1 MTQEQISQ
9 AILDLP
15 DEVLEG
21 LQFSAPWQYDPEDGD
36 NVGTDPDGYTLSS
49 SDKDDSSSTRQAL
62 QSRMLAKNSTVH
74 HI

>member
-36 NVGTDPDGYTLSS
+36 NVGTDPRWIHTIIF
-49 SDKDDSSSTRQAL
+49 R
-62 QSRMLAKNSTVH
+62 
-74 HI
+74 